1 MHTRASILIV
11 DENERLLAILDR
23 ALSQQGFH
31 PILALC
37 GRMGYLKALQ
47 YNPEVAILG
56 QWKGSMDRL
65 GLVRSLRGGR
75 RTARTAI
82 IARGRFTQREEVF
95 RLKAAGVNEF
105 LPDPFRYGTLL
116 EKIERLL
123 GNHEQPTTRKLKKP
137 TEEVTTPGI
146 TSAELLNPQVPSS
159 RKPSAV
165 SEAVGR
171 LHRFPVH
178 SQPRAGHVLGQGLRG
193 LTFRHGRGPRHA
205 RGPAQDREYLCFAKA
220 HARVSDPLEAVV
232 RLGFQAT
239 RNLAIGLSVTQLFD
253 AENQSRGFDRKE
265 FWVHSLAT
273 GLLAQGLAGHT
284 QGMDPQEAFVSGILH
299 DLGKM
304 VLDEHYSEAF
314 HKVLDH
320 ASSEGQSLAE
330 AETAVLGVQHAAL
343 GRELLLRWSLPQ
355 GVVDAVAWHHD
366 PYKPGASPGRPGAR
380 GGPPAKAL
388 GFGDAETALCRP
400 AGHGVEGLWLR
411 QRIAPRLIRGL
422 VMELGVLTKALGL
435 TVGSDEARAP
445 RTRAPVPEAD
455 TRRDLV
461 AIFLSLGYQVE
472 SVTSLPGPDASHGTE
487 LALAAVGSEIEPTLQ
502 PNGPVLALSFIRA
515 IRNLPRA
522 RGRSSNTA
530 RRNRDLRPID
540 LAIQGL
546 QPGRGAV
553 R

>member
-1 MHTRASILIV
+1 MAV
-11 DENERLLAILDR
+11 DPAMLAALL
-23 ALSQQGFH
+23 
-31 PILALC
+31 
-37 GRMGYLKALQ
+37 K
-47 YNPEVAILG
+47 
-56 QWKGSMDRL
+56 
-65 GLVRSLRGGR
+65 
-75 RTARTAI
+75 T
-82 IARGRFTQREEVF
+82 
-95 RLKAAGVNEF
+95 VNTV
-105 LPDPFRYGTLL
+105 Y
-116 EKIERLL
+116 
-123 GNHEQPTTRKLKKP
+123 
-137 TEEVTTPGI
+137 
-146 TSAELLNPQVPSS
+146 
-159 RKPSAV
+159 
-165 SEAVGR
+165 
-171 LHRFPVH
+171 
-178 SQPRAGHVLGQGLRG
+178 
-193 LTFRHGRGPRHA
+193 
-205 RGPAQDREYLCFAKA
+205 FAKA

-366 PYKPGASPGRPGAR
+366 PYKPGAPPGRPGAR

-388 GFGDAETALCRP
+388 GLVTRRP
-400 AGHGVEGLWLR
+400 RCADRRPWRGRTLAAPTV
-411 QRIAPRLIRGL
+411 APRLIRGL

-472 SVTSLPGPDASHGTE
+472 T
-487 LALAAVGSEIEPTLQ
+487 
-502 PNGPVLALSFIRA
+502 
-515 IRNLPRA
+515 
-522 RGRSSNTA
+522 
-530 RRNRDLRPID
+530 
-540 LAIQGL
+540 
-546 QPGRGAV
+546 
-553 R
+553 